1 MWILRGPFVV
11 TCPLRCF
18 ACVRCAT
25 SARAPPAR
33 LPVCLLGLVRSIDP
47 FCPSVCVRGVANRWR
62 RWRRRWRSRWC
73 PRCVSAFV
81 MNDGQRPRPLPNA
94 ECGPYGEAPLCVW
107 GRTVHLD
114 AIPCTAPGDLPVSEC
129 RVHVQPGR
137 CGPCVGGVGCW
148 VMACQL
154 VSLCASPACA
164 VLVDP
169 TSFPV
174 CDSTTCHSSDPEQ
187 TLVTALVP
195 SAPLPLASCTCACG
209 QCGLW
214 IRRWLS
220 TPAGECR
227 PSGNPPL
234 WRRKEGG
241 GVLVVRSCHVLCFVR
256 YAVSWRPLTSLSC
269 TVCILLCPRCVGL
282 RVSHA
287 LCCRTS

>member
-1 MWILRGPFVV
+1 MP
-11 TCPLRCF
+11 
-18 ACVRCAT
+18 
-25 SARAPPAR
+25 PPAR

-47 FCPSVCVRGVANRWR
+47 FCPSVCVRGVANRWRCWRR

-195 SAPLPLASCTCACG
+195 SAPLPLASCTCACW

-241 GVLVVRSCHVLCFVR
+241 GCLWSAPVMCSALC
-256 YAVSWRPLTSLSC
+256 AMQSPGALSLH
-269 TVCILLCPRCVGL
+269 
-282 RVSHA
+282 SHA
-287 LCCRTS
+287 LFVSSFARGVWAYVFPTPFVVVRLRRSGRWR

>member
-1 MWILRGPFVV
+1 M
-11 TCPLRCF
+11 
-18 ACVRCAT
+18 
-25 SARAPPAR
+25 
-33 LPVCLLGLVRSIDP
+33 
-47 FCPSVCVRGVANRWR
+47 
-62 RWRRRWRSRWC
+62 
-73 PRCVSAFV
+73 
-81 MNDGQRPRPLPNA
+81 
-94 ECGPYGEAPLCVW
+94 
-107 GRTVHLD
+107 
-114 AIPCTAPGDLPVSEC
+114 SEC
-129 RVHVQPGR
+129 RAHVHPGR

-154 VSLCASPACA
+154 ASLCASPACA

-220 TPAGECR
+220 TPAGEYR

-234 WRRKEGG
+234 WRRKDPAPPWCPVVV
-241 GVLVVRSCHVLCFVR
+241 GVECSCCTP
-256 YAVSWRPLTSLSC
+256 ASWSPRRRRC
-269 TVCILLCPRCVGL
+269 WRCVLAVLARPPPNAECGPCG
-282 RVSHA
+282 VAFPPPSFFCS
-287 LCCRTS
+287 LCMFVAVAG

>member
-1 MWILRGPFVV
+1 M
-11 TCPLRCF
+11 
-18 ACVRCAT
+18 
-25 SARAPPAR
+25 
-33 LPVCLLGLVRSIDP
+33 
-47 FCPSVCVRGVANRWR
+47 
-62 RWRRRWRSRWC
+62 
-73 PRCVSAFV
+73 
-81 MNDGQRPRPLPNA
+81 
-94 ECGPYGEAPLCVW
+94 
-107 GRTVHLD
+107 
-114 AIPCTAPGDLPVSEC
+114 SEC
-129 RVHVQPGR
+129 RVHVHPGR
-137 CGPCVGGVGCW
+137 CGTCVGGVGCW

-154 VSLCASPACA
+154 ASLCASPACA

-241 GVLVVRSCHVLCFVR
+241 AWGPLLSCAVLC
-256 YAVSWRPLTSLSC
+256 
-269 TVCILLCPRCVGL
+269 
-282 RVSHA
+282 A
-287 LCCRTS
+287 LCSLLAPSHFTLMYCLYPPLPVPVCRLPAFTAWTRTLSLPCARAAAAGQ

>member
-1 MWILRGPFVV
+1 M
-11 TCPLRCF
+11 
-18 ACVRCAT
+18 
-25 SARAPPAR
+25 
-33 LPVCLLGLVRSIDP
+33 
-47 FCPSVCVRGVANRWR
+47 
-62 RWRRRWRSRWC
+62 
-73 PRCVSAFV
+73 
-81 MNDGQRPRPLPNA
+81 
-94 ECGPYGEAPLCVW
+94 
-107 GRTVHLD
+107 
-114 AIPCTAPGDLPVSEC
+114 SEC
-129 RVHVQPGR
+129 RVHVHPGR

-154 VSLCASPACA
+154 ASLCASPACA

-220 TPAGECR
+220 TPAGKCR

-241 GVLVVRSCHVLCFVR
+241 CLGSALVMCCALCAMQSPGALSLHSHVLFVSSFARARLPPACLHRLDPNPVAALRPGSRRRSVRKPASLLWSCHV
-256 YAVSWRPLTSLSC
+256 
-269 TVCILLCPRCVGL
+269 
-282 RVSHA
+282 A
-287 LCCRTS
+287 LCGLSVFWPCVSAHSKSMLV